1 MAGLGGC
8 EFLGRGLAM
17 GRALELISVGHRR
30 GDFERECVCGTVGRD
45 DQAH

>member
-1 MAGLGGC
+1 MAGLRGC

-17 GRALELISVGHRR
+17 DRALELISVDHRR
-30 GDFERECVCGTVGRD
+30 GDFEWECMCGTVGKG